1 MPHDHSHSTELS
13 SRKLLAT
20 MLLNFFITVI
30 EIIGGMLSGSLSLMS
45 DAFHN
50 FSDGIALIITYI
62 ANRLGKK
69 PNSLKYTFGLKRAE
83 IIAAVINSS
92 LLVIICFFL
101 IKEAFDRIYNPSVIS
116 GQLMLIVAAGG
127 LVANILGALLLRKGS
142 DKNINLRAAYLH
154 LLGDSISC
162 FAVIISAVF
171 IIFMKIYW
179 IDSFLTLIISVYIL
193 VESYRILKESIDI
206 VMMSVPP
213 DLNVEDVAKFIE
225 SLPEIKNV
233 HHVHLWR
240 LNDNDIHFE
249 AHINIKE
256 MSIRETALIRHFL
269 EKELHNKFGLTHF
282 TFQFECDSCN
292 DTELIKNSGH

>member
-1 MPHDHSHSTELS
+1 MSHDHNHSTELS
-13 SRKLLAT
+13 SRNLLVT

-45 DAFHN
+45 DAIHN
-50 FSDGIALIITYI
+50 FSDGIALIVTYI
-62 ANRLGKK
+62 ANRLSKK

-92 LLVIICFFL
+92 ALVILCFFM
-101 IKEAFDRIYNPSVIS
+101 IKEAFDRLYNPSVIR
-116 GQLMLIVAAGG
+116 GHLMFIVAAGG
-127 LVANILGALLLRKGS
+127 LVANIIGTRLLKKDS

-154 LLGDSISC
+154 LLVDSISC
-162 FAVIISAVF
+162 IAVIIGAVF
-171 IIFMKIYW
+171 ITFMKIYW
-179 IDSFLTLIISVYIL
+179 IDSFLTIIISVYIL

-213 DLNVEDVAKFIE
+213 DLNVEEVAKFIE
-225 SLPEIKNV
+225 SFPEIKNV

-240 LNDNDIHFE
+240 LNDNNTHFE
-249 AHINIKE
+249 AHLNINE
-256 MSIRETALIRHFL
+256 MSISETALIRHLL
-269 EKELHNKFGLTHF
+269 ENELHNKFGLTHF